1 MRRAFIA
8 VVVLGMIVALA
19 ISTATATAY
28 PGQAAG
34 QDNSAD
40 ANALAGN
47 ANLTGQNIDQSQSGS
62 GTQVAGQDNSSGQA
76 AEAGA
81 IALQDKPS
89 NTAVGIRVL
98 SPGDDG
104 NVHQSNSAD
113 ANALAGNLNLT
124 GQNID
129 QSQGGTAAPV
139 IAPVATPCGCQSGTQ
154 VAGQS
159 NSNWQDAGA
168 LAVAAQDKP
177 SNTAVGIRVLSPGDD
192 GNVSQSNSADANALA
207 GNANLTGQNID
218 QSQSGSGTQV
228 AGQDNSSGQ
237 AAEAGA
243 IALQDKPSNTA
254 VGIRVL
260 SPGDD
265 GNVHQSN
272 SADANALAGNL
283 NLTGQNIDQSQG
295 GTAAP
300 VIAPVA
306 TPCGCQS
313 GTQVAGQSNSNW
325 QDAGALAVAAQDK
338 PSNTAVGIRVL
349 SPGDDGNVSQSNSA
363 DANALAGNANLTGQN
378 IDQSQSGSGTQVA
391 GQDNSSGQA
400 AEAGAIALQ
409 DKPSNTAVGIRVL
422 SPGDDGN
429 VHQSN
434 SADANALAGNLNL
447 TGQNIDQAAGGD
459 YSRCGC
465 GGSPIQVAGQ
475 SNASQQGAFALG
487 LAAQLHPSNT
497 ATSTNVGGGY
507 GCGCEPSRKAPSSG
521 SGNVHQSNSVDANAL
536 AGNINLTGQNID
548 QAAGGDYSRCGCG
561 GSPIQVAGQSNA
573 SQQGAFALGL
583 AAQLHPSN
591 TATSTDVGDGY
602 GCGCEPSR
610 KAPSSGSG
618 NVHQSNSVD
627 ANALAGNINLTGQN
641 IDQAAGGDYS
651 RCGCGGSPIQVAGQ
665 SNASQQGAF
674 ALGLAAQLHPSNTAT
689 STNVGG
695 GYGCGCEHLA
705 QGPLTGV
712 GQRPPVQQ
720 RRCKRAR
727 AESERHQAVH
737 RSDRCRRCDPGR
749 RAARGEPPGGG
760 STRCGTPVRSGQQ
773 SDVAQRAMVRS
784 PMSCGRTIATLCRL
798 TRRPS
803 VPIVKAQERMGS
815 GMDPRSK
822 WVLRPAGVCVVG
834 TLMVLCG
841 LAAAGGALAAPGQ
854 SILRPDA
861 PPSGAVVSPAPDQP
875 TPTQCGGPMR
885 CELRPP
891 LPVRRWRLPNHPI
904 PSLVP
909 LHSPGGQPPRTPL
922 CGLPRPHTPQRSRTR
937 SCSRGKGACPT
948 VSEPSWPPRSPA
960 SATGGP
966 TARSR
971 PSRAHSSRWWPS
983 VPVA

>member
-434 SADANALAGNLNL
+434 SADANALAGNINL

-497 ATSTNVGGGY
+497 ATSTN
-507 GCGCEPSRKAPSSG
+507 
-521 SGNVHQSNSVDANAL
+521 
-536 AGNINLTGQNID
+536 
-548 QAAGGDYSRCGCG
+548 
-561 GSPIQVAGQSNA
+561 
-573 SQQGAFALGL
+573 
-583 AAQLHPSN
+583 
-591 TATSTDVGDGY
+591 VGDGY

-674 ALGLAAQLHPSNTAT
+674 ALGLAAQLS
-689 STNVGG
+689 SI
-695 GYGCGCEHLA
+695 EHRDVDQRRRRLRLRLRALA
-705 QGPLTGV
+705 QGPLIGV

-720 RRCKRAR
+720 RRCERAGR
-727 AESERHQAVH
+727 QHQPHRPEHRPGGRRRLLAV
-737 RSDRCRRCDPGR
+737 RVWRQPDPGR
-749 RAARGEPPGGG
+749 RAVERESAGCVCPRSR
-760 STRCGTPVRSGQQ
+760 STAVIHRTPR
-773 SDVAQRAMVRS
+773 
-784 PMSCGRTIATLCRL
+784 
-798 TRRPS
+798 RRPTS
-803 VPIVKAQERMGS
+803 AT
-815 GMDPRSK
+815 
-822 WVLRPAGVCVVG
+822 A
-834 TLMVLCG
+834 T
-841 LAAAGGALAAPGQ
+841 AAAASPRAW
-854 SILRPDA
+854 
-861 PPSGAVVSPAPDQP
+861 PPHRGRATSTSPTASMQ
-875 TPTQCGGPMR
+875 T
-885 CELRPP
+885 
-891 LPVRRWRLPNHPI
+891 
-904 PSLVP
+904 
-909 LHSPGGQPPRTPL
+909 
-922 CGLPRPHTPQRSRTR
+922 RSR
-937 SCSRGKGACPT
+937 
-948 VSEPSWPPRSPA
+948 
-960 SATGGP
+960 
-966 TARSR
+966 
-971 PSRAHSSRWWPS
+971 
-983 VPVA
+983 